1 MQVGTYFDYYILVFE
16 KGKNTLGV
24 DAVREV
30 IEKLNEYV
38 RLGGAKVVW
47 VIDVVLL
54 IDVAVNVLLKTF
66 EELLVEIW
74 FFLVIREFERLLV
87 ILRSRCRLYY
97 FASSSE
103 QYVVIWF
110 LREVIMLQDVL
121 FVVLRLSVGS
131 FGAVLALFQGD
142 NWQVREIL
150 CQALVYSVLSGD
162 WYSLLAVFNYE

>member
-1 MQVGTYFDYYILVFE
+1 M
-16 KGKNTLGV
+16 GV

-103 QYVVIWF
+103 
-110 LREVIMLQDVL
+110 
-121 FVVLRLSVGS
+121 
-131 FGAVLALFQGD
+131 
-142 NWQVREIL
+142 
-150 CQALVYSVLSGD
+150 
-162 WYSLLAVFNYE
+162 